1 MDVTRYRLTV
11 RLHHTDAAG
20 VLFYGRLFELVQ
32 EAFEA
37 ALERRGLPLSEL
49 LAGEYRLPVVRA
61 EADYTAP
68 VRAGDALTV
77 SLAFAPGVRSLRVK
91 AGLTD
96 AAGRR
101 VASVTV
107 VHATV
112 SAATGRP
119 APLPDA
125 LRRALPLGPRIEA

>member
-1 MDVTRYRLTV
+1 MTRHRVTV

-37 ALERRGLPLSEL
+37 ALERCGLPLGEL
-49 LAGEYRLPVVRA
+49 LRGGGFRIPVVHA
-61 EADYTAP
+61 EADYAAP
-68 VRAGDALTV
+68 IRAGDALTV
-77 SLAFAPGVRSLRVK
+77 SLAFKAGNRSLRVT

-107 VHATV
+107 VHAAV

-125 LRRALPLGPRIEA
+125 LLRALPFGDA